1 MFLKNLSDKELEALH
16 KLSKNK
22 NVVVQKADKGY
33 SMVLVDRDIYV
44 KH

>member
-1 MFLKNLSDKELEALH
+1 MFLKNLSGKELEVLH

-22 NVVVQKADKGY
+22 NIVVQKADKGN
-33 SMVLVDRDIYV
+33 STVLVDRDIYV